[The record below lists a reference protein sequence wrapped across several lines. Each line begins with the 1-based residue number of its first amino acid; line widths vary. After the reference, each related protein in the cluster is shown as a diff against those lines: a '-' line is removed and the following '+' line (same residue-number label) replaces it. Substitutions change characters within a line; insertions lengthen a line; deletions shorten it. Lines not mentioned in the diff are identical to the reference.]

1 MTDSIRDVPVFK
13 LYGAPLEWPT
23 PDLLHCESI
32 PARSRLH
39 DWEIKPHRHADLAQL
54 LYVRKGWA
62 QLQVEGEPTRVEQPS
77 IQFVPPLCIH
87 GFQFSERIDG
97 YVLTLAAP
105 LLARLQAH
113 LGAQRQAREA
123 PGLYPVGADRRY
135 IDTLFDAIDSEYAG
149 TAPARELLLQSLI
162 GVLAVW
168 LGRQVMVRR
177 AEARPGRGQEY
188 LSAFSQ
194 LVERHFR
201 EHLGIDE
208 YARRLGIS
216 PAHLNGV
223 ARRLSGQTA
232 LGIVHQRLLLEA
244 KRDLVYT
251 AMTVNEIA
259 DRLGFSEPAYFTRF
273 FKRLSGVSPSV
284 FRKGD

>member
-1 MTDSIRDVPVFK
+1 
-13 LYGAPLEWPT
+13 
-23 PDLLHCESI
+23 
-32 PARSRLH
+32 
-39 DWEIKPHRHADLAQL
+39 
-54 LYVRKGWA
+54 
-62 QLQVEGEPTRVEQPS
+62 
-77 IQFVPPLCIH
+77 
-87 GFQFSERIDG
+87 
-97 YVLTLAAP
+97 
-105 LLARLQAH
+105 
-113 LGAQRQAREA
+113 
-123 PGLYPVGADRRY
+123 
-135 IDTLFDAIDSEYAG
+135 
-149 TAPARELLLQSLI
+149 
-162 GVLAVW
+162 
-168 LGRQVMVRR
+168 MVRR

-216 PAHLNGV
+216 PAHLNSV

>member
-1 MTDSIRDVPVFK
+1 GR
-13 LYGAPLEWPT
+13 
-23 PDLLHCESI
+23 
-32 PARSRLH
+32 
-39 DWEIKPHRHADLAQL
+39 RHGRVV
-54 LYVRKGWA
+54 VRNTYRPFRNWSSGISVSTW
-62 QLQVEGEPTRVEQPS
+62 
-77 IQFVPPLCIH
+77 
-87 GFQFSERIDG
+87 
-97 YVLTLAAP
+97 
-105 LLARLQAH
+105 
-113 LGAQRQAREA
+113 
-123 PGLYPVGADRRY
+123 
-135 IDTLFDAIDSEYAG
+135 
-149 TAPARELLLQSLI
+149 
-162 GVLAVW
+162 
-168 LGRQVMVRR
+168 

>member
-113 LGAQRQAREA
+113 LGAQRQALEA

-177 AEARPGRGQEY
+177 AEAGRVAVRNTYRP
-188 LSAFSQ
+188 
-194 LVERHFR
+194 FR
-201 EHLGIDE
+201 NWSS
-208 YARRLGIS
+208 GIS
-216 PAHLNGV
+216 ASTWESTSTRV
-223 ARRLSGQTA
+223 AWA
-232 LGIVHQRLLLEA
+232 
-244 KRDLVYT
+244 
-251 AMTVNEIA
+251 
-259 DRLGFSEPAYFTRF
+259 
-273 FKRLSGVSPSV
+273 SP
-284 FRKGD
+284 RHT

>member
-1 MTDSIRDVPVFK
+1 MADPGPAALRV
-13 LYGAPLEWPT
+13 
-23 PDLLHCESI
+23 DL
-32 PARSRLH
+32 ARSRLH

-113 LGAQRQAREA
+113 LGAQRQALEA

-135 IDTLFDAIDSEYAG
+135 IDTLFDAIDGEYAG
-149 TAPARELLLQSLI
+149 AAPARELLLQSLI

>member
-39 DWEIKPHRHADLAQL
+39 DWEI
-54 LYVRKGWA
+54 
-62 QLQVEGEPTRVEQPS
+62 
-77 IQFVPPLCIH
+77 
-87 GFQFSERIDG
+87 
-97 YVLTLAAP
+97 AAP
-105 LLARLQAH
+105 ARRSRSVALRAQGLGAAPGRGRADSRRAAFHPVRTAVVHPWLPVLRAHRRLRADARRTVAGRLQAH
-113 LGAQRQAREA
+113 LGAQRQALEA

-135 IDTLFDAIDSEYAG
+135 IDTLFDAIDGEYAG
-149 TAPARELLLQSLI
+149 AAPARELLLQSLI

-216 PAHLNGV
+216 PAHLNSV

-273 FKRLSGVSPSV
+273 FKRLSGVSPSA

>member
-13 LYGAPLEWPT
+13 LYGAPSNGRPRTCCTASRSPPAVVCTTGRSSRTGT
-23 PDLLHCESI
+23 PISLSCSTC
-32 PARSRLH
+32 ARAGRS
-39 DWEIKPHRHADLAQL
+39 
-54 LYVRKGWA
+54 
-62 QLQVEGEPTRVEQPS
+62 QVEGEPTRVEQPS

-87 GFQFSERIDG
+87 GFQFSGAHRRLRADACRTVAG
-97 YVLTLAAP
+97 AP
-105 LLARLQAH
+105 AGRTSARSARRWRRRGCTRWART
-113 LGAQRQAREA
+113 GAISTRCS
-123 PGLYPVGADRRY
+123 
-135 IDTLFDAIDSEYAG
+135 DAIDGEYAG
-149 TAPARELLLQSLI
+149 AAPARELLLQSLI

-177 AEARPGRGQEY
+177 AEARPGRSQEY

-216 PAHLNGV
+216 PAHLNSV

-244 KRDLVYT
+244 KRDLV
-251 AMTVNEIA
+251 
-259 DRLGFSEPAYFTRF
+259 
-273 FKRLSGVSPSV
+273 
-284 FRKGD
+284 

>member
-1 MTDSIRDVPVFK
+1 M
-13 LYGAPLEWPT
+13 
-23 PDLLHCESI
+23 
-32 PARSRLH
+32 
-39 DWEIKPHRHADLAQL
+39 
-54 LYVRKGWA
+54 RKGWA
-62 QLQVEGEPTRVEQPS
+62 HLQVEGEPTRVEQPS

-113 LGAQRQAREA
+113 LGAQRQALEA

-135 IDTLFDAIDSEYAG
+135 IDTLFDAIDGEYAG
-149 TAPARELLLQSLI
+149 AAPARELLLQSLI

-216 PAHLNGV
+216 PAHLNSV

>member
-1 MTDSIRDVPVFK
+1 MTDSTRDVPVFK

-113 LGAQRQAREA
+113 LGAQRQALEA

-135 IDTLFDAIDSEYAG
+135 IDTLFDAIDGEYAG
-149 TAPARELLLQSLI
+149 AAPARELLLQSLI

-168 LGRQVMVRR
+168 LGRQVMV
-177 AEARPGRGQEY
+177 
-188 LSAFSQ
+188 
-194 LVERHFR
+194 
-201 EHLGIDE
+201 
-208 YARRLGIS
+208 
-216 PAHLNGV
+216 
-223 ARRLSGQTA
+223 
-232 LGIVHQRLLLEA
+232 
-244 KRDLVYT
+244 
-251 AMTVNEIA
+251 
-259 DRLGFSEPAYFTRF
+259 
-273 FKRLSGVSPSV
+273 
-284 FRKGD
+284 

>member
-1 MTDSIRDVPVFK
+1 
-13 LYGAPLEWPT
+13 
-23 PDLLHCESI
+23 
-32 PARSRLH
+32 
-39 DWEIKPHRHADLAQL
+39 
-54 LYVRKGWA
+54 
-62 QLQVEGEPTRVEQPS
+62 
-77 IQFVPPLCIH
+77 
-87 GFQFSERIDG
+87 
-97 YVLTLAAP
+97 
-105 LLARLQAH
+105 
-113 LGAQRQAREA
+113 
-123 PGLYPVGADRRY
+123 
-135 IDTLFDAIDSEYAG
+135 
-149 TAPARELLLQSLI
+149 
-162 GVLAVW
+162 
-168 LGRQVMVRR
+168 
-177 AEARPGRGQEY
+177 Y

>member
-113 LGAQRQAREA
+113 
-123 PGLYPVGADRRY
+123 
-135 IDTLFDAIDSEYAG
+135 
-149 TAPARELLLQSLI
+149 
-162 GVLAVW
+162 
-168 LGRQVMVRR
+168 RR

-216 PAHLNGV
+216 PAHLNSV

-273 FKRLSGVSPSV
+273 FKRLSGVSPSA

>member
-113 LGAQRQAREA
+113 LGAQRQALEA
-123 PGLYPVGADRRY
+123 PGLYPVGTDRRY
-135 IDTLFDAIDSEYAG
+135 IDTLFDAIDGEYAG
-149 TAPARELLLQSLI
+149 AAPARELLLQSLI